1 MFGVTF
7 VLIYGD
13 LYRIG
18 VNGDLVLL
26 VEDTSLVPPPYN
38 LIALTELV
46 DSGLTVI
53 IERFC
58 MSSNIC
64 LFNAEAS
71 ILFE

>member
-26 VEDTSLVPPPYN
+26 VEDTSLEPPPYN
-38 LIALTELV
+38 LIALTEFV

-53 IERFC
+53 IERF
-58 MSSNIC
+58 
-64 LFNAEAS
+64 
-71 ILFE
+71 